1 MTQYNYKYI
10 MMSAA
15 IVASLASCADIDDQN
30 PAGYVITDE
39 QKNQTVEAIP
49 ERVKADLAGMYTMMG
64 KMGTYFGE
72 DANGTQPRDD
82 DGGYPS
88 VCLSNDLNGPDM
100 VSENSGYNWFS
111 VASEYTDRTPNY
123 ANPRMR
129 YGLFYNQIKAANDI
143 IASIDETTEETNLKQ
158 YLGQAKACRAF
169 SYLNLV
175 PYFQFNYATSA
186 DKPAVPLVLE
196 TTTDYS
202 NNPRATV
209 AEIYT
214 QIEKDLLSARDLLDG
229 YSPSD
234 NSYVTKAVCD
244 GLLARTYLCMG
255 EYAKAAEF
263 AQYAIDESGATP
275 ATREEVSHPYFYDM
289 SEHNWMWSIAVS
301 TSDVTNFALPAWPS
315 QLGSFSSNSYTAYA
329 SLYRRINPLLYNKI
343 SDTDIRKQWWLDEN
357 RFSSLLDG
365 LSWTGIVK
373 DGSTVTVTG
382 QDIVDAVFP
391 DVKTAFTT
399 YTNVKFGMK
408 SGIGSTTNNN
418 DWPLMRVEEMYL
430 VKAEGLGMSG
440 NISAGKQVLED
451 FVKTYRDPS
460 YSCVASDEKSFQNEV
475 WFQRRVELWGEGFSM
490 FDIMR
495 LGKPVVRFHGS
506 NKGIWPDAFCFNI
519 PANDGY
525 LLMRFSQKETNNNSA
540 IVNNT
545 DGTLPSSMQYPNL
558 TDGVT
563 D

>member
-1 MTQYNYKYI
+1 
-10 MMSAA
+10 MSFGLAA
-15 IVASLASCADIDDQN
+15 LAGCVDIDDQN
-30 PAGYVITDE
+30 PEGSVITDG
-39 QKNQTVEAIP
+39 QKNQTVEAVP
-49 ERVKADLAGMYTMMG
+49 ERVKADIAGMYTMMG

-82 DGGYPS
+82 DGGYPA

-100 VSENSGYNWFS
+100 VSDNSGYNWFS

-143 IASIDETTEETNLKQ
+143 IASIDAETESTDLKQ

-175 PYFQFNYATSA
+175 PYFQFNYQTSA

-196 TTTDYS
+196 TTEDYS

-209 AEIYT
+209 SEVYA
-214 QIEKDLLSARDLLDG
+214 QIEGDLLSARDLLDG
-229 YSPSD
+229 YTPAD
-234 NSYVTKAVCD
+234 NSYATKAVCD
-244 GLLARTYLCMG
+244 GLLARMYLSMG
-255 EYAKAAEF
+255 EYAKAAEY

-275 ATREEVSHPYFYDM
+275 ATREEVGQPSFCDK
-289 SEHNWMWSIAVS
+289 SEHNWIWSIAVS
-301 TSDVTNFALPAWPS
+301 ASDVVEFPLPAWPS
-315 QLGSFSSNSYTAYA
+315 QLGSFSANSYTAFA
-329 SLYRRINPLLYNKI
+329 SLYRRINPLLFNKI
-343 SDTDIRKQWWLDEN
+343 SDTDIRKQWWLNED
-357 RFSSLLDG
+357 RYSSLLDG
-365 LSWTGIVK
+365 LSWTGIVR
-373 DGSTVTVTG
+373 DGSTKTYSG

-430 VKAEGLGMSG
+430 IKAEGLAMSG
-440 NISAGKQVLED
+440 NLGGGKQVLED

-460 YSCVASDEKSFQNEV
+460 YSCSAADAASFQNEV

-506 NKGIWPDAFCFNI
+506 DKGIWSDAFCFNI

-540 IVNNT
+540 IINNT
-545 DGTLPSSMQYPNL
+545 EGSLPSSRQNPYL